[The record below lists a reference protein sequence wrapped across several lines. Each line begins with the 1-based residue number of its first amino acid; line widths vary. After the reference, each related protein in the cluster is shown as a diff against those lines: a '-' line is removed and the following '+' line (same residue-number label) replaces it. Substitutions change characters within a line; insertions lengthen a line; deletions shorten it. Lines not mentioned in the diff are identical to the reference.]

1 LQNNDLKP
9 WYIDMLEALGGCLKS
24 ILIIALIIA
33 AVSWGCSIHWLLG
46 IVIFAIMILLF
57 GG

>member
-1 LQNNDLKP
+1 MKP

-46 IVIFAIMILLF
+46 IVIFAIMVLLF

>member
-1 LQNNDLKP
+1 MKP
-9 WYIDMLEALGGCLKS
+9 WYIDMLEVLGGCLKS

-46 IVIFAIMILLF
+46 IVIFGIMILLF